1 MLSFFKRKP
10 PSQLIE
16 ALNHI
21 KDAEEIITA
30 HKRDK
35 TYIPSQKDL
44 ALLARIE
51 ENLYHNYAYTS
62 YVHRCLSQ
70 RKSGEPEGAKK
81 FTDPEVFDYHY
92 PP

>member
-10 PSQLIE
+10 LSPLKK

-21 KDAEEIITA
+21 RDAEEIITT

-35 TYIPSQKDL
+35 DYIPSQKDL
-44 ALLARIE
+44 VLLAQIGDAF
-51 ENLYHNYAYTS
+51 YQGYAYAS
-62 YVHRCLSQ
+62 YVHRCLTQ
-70 RKSGEPEGAKK
+70 RKDGEPEGAKK